1 MRFWDTSAVV
11 PLLVTEEMTEAMARE
26 LEGDRELTVWW
37 ATRVECV
44 SALARLERDG
54 ELDAAG
60 VAEASSALA
69 TLTAA
74 WDEVQPSDR
83 VRQVAARLLRVH
95 DLRTLDAFQ
104 LAGALVAAADDPP
117 SLPFVVLDR
126 RLARAADREGF
137 PVVMPG

>member
-1 MRFWDTSAVV
+1 MRYWDTSAVV
-11 PLLVTEEMTEAMARE
+11 PLLVAEEMTDAVAGE
-26 LEGDRELTVWW
+26 LEADRELTVWW

-54 ELDAAG
+54 DLDPAG
-60 VAEASSALA
+60 VADANSALA
-69 TLTAA
+69 TLAGA
-74 WDEVQPSDR
+74 WDEVQPSER

-95 DLRTLDAFQ
+95 DLRSLDAFQ
-104 LAGALVAAADDPP
+104 LAGALVAADDDPP

-137 PVVMPG
+137 PVVIPG